1 MSETQADGLSL
12 RPARPDE
19 LSRLADIEID
29 AFAALADALGVARD
43 ANALP
48 QGVLGQSREEGLLFV
63 AANEADRPIG
73 FLAGTEIGETFY
85 VIELDVV
92 MQWQRRGVGRRL
104 MLEAVKAARVRK
116 LNGVTLTTDRYVV
129 FNAPFYRSLGFE
141 LLGDERMPPYLRQK
155 LDDEI
160 ENGMDPD
167 RRVAMALWFK

>member
-1 MSETQADGLSL
+1 MSETQADGLTI

-48 QGVLGQSREEGLLFV
+48 QGVLGRSIEEGLLFV

-73 FLAGTEIGETFY
+73 FLAGTEIEETLY

-104 MLEAVKAARVRK
+104 MLEAVEAARVRK

-141 LLGDERMPPYLRQK
+141 LLDHEHMPPYLRQK